1 MYLKYNDRRDT
12 EAQRTAND
20 LMTFKD
26 LHINENWTLFLDRDG
41 VINVEKDADYIRRKD
56 EFVFS
61 EGALPAM
68 PLFAARFPRIFVVTN
83 QKGIGKGLMTEGD
96 LDAIHTHMLEQV
108 AAVGGRIDKVYYC
121 PDLDEKSP
129 NRKPNPGMGLQAA
142 QEHPEIDFSRSLM
155 VGNTMGDMQF
165 GKTLGMT
172 TVFIP
177 STKPMP
183 DLPHPLVDF
192 VAPDLFSLAKALS
205 GH

>member
-1 MYLKYNDRRDT
+1 MPLNNL
-12 EAQRTAND
+12 Q
-20 LMTFKD
+20 
-26 LHINENWTLFLDRDG
+26 INHQWTLFLDRDG
-41 VINVEKDADYIRRKD
+41 VINVEKDADYIRHKD

-61 EGALPAM
+61 DGALASM
-68 PLFAARFPRIFVVTN
+68 PLFAAKFPRIFVVTN
-83 QKGIGKGLMTEGD
+83 QKGIGKGLMTEAD
-96 LDAIHTHMLEQV
+96 LDGIHTHMLEQV

-121 PDLDEKSP
+121 PDLDEQSP

-142 QEHPEIDFSRSLM
+142 QEHPEIDFSRSIM

-177 STKPMP
+177 STQPMS

-192 VAPDLFSLAKALS
+192 VAPDLLSLAKAL
-205 GH
+205 